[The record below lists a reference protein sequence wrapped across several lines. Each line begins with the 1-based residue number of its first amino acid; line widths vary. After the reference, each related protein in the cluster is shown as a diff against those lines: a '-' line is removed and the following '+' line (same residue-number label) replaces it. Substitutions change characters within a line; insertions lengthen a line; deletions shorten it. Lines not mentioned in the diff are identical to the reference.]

1 MYNSTGSHLSSNEAI
16 RPKPGTFDVAQKR
29 VNIVMANS
37 AGTDFGFLL
46 LEPGLPESQH
56 PGSHDHVAKYLAL
69 RNAYARTA
77 PSVLIKMSTHN

>member
-1 MYNSTGSHLSSNEAI
+1 
-16 RPKPGTFDVAQKR
+16 
-29 VNIVMANS
+29 MANS

-77 PSVLIKMSTHN
+77 PKCADKNVNTQLILSHFCMGIGSNIGHRHRL